1 MLHKLKHS
9 ILLTAKLDRP
19 PSEHYSQLTMNS
31 VSTLFLKSFV
41 ISFASSVIIGYL
53 SYKLGNVKK
62 STVNKNKKSTLNK
75 KQKEEG
81 NGIQRTALVLCD
93 SRSDPTND
101 RKIPISINEKLEKL
115 RKNSRPSII
124 QKSDFGVGGS

>member
-1 MLHKLKHS
+1 
-9 ILLTAKLDRP
+9 
-19 PSEHYSQLTMNS
+19 MNS

-75 KQKEEG
+75 NKKKKEMESKELHSYSVTPEE
-81 NGIQRTALVLCD
+81 IQLMTGKFQSVSMKNWENFVGTLDVP
-93 SRSDPTND
+93 PTK
-101 RKIPISINEKLEKL
+101 RLIL
-115 RKNSRPSII
+115 
-124 QKSDFGVGGS
+124 GVGESCRNFTSFDYQS